1 MALTS
6 DSKLEMNLHSK
17 AVHAGD
23 RKRTPGRPV
32 PVTTPIHTAASFF
45 YDSLESIDK
54 VFAKEMHGYA
64 YSRYDNPSNA
74 ALEEAVTSLEN
85 AHGTLATAS
94 GMSALQIALTAA
106 LTDRRKH
113 ILMANAL
120 YGATVKLVQQV
131 FEPFGVTNAMVDIC
145 DLAAVEKA
153 IAAEKPGVILM
164 ETISN
169 PLLRIGDIPRIAEMA
184 RAVGACLM
192 VDNTFATP
200 ALVRPLEHGAHIS
213 VSSATKYLSG
223 HGDVIGGVVS
233 CDEEH
238 YEPVRALSRI
248 YGPILGPF
256 ECYLTMRGI
265 KTFPLRNERQNENAL
280 AVAQW
285 LEKHA
290 AVEAVYFPG
299 LANYP
304 DQETAARLLPKGKYG
319 AMVSFDIKGAGR
331 EQIFA
336 FFDRLKMIVPATS
349 LGDVHTMA
357 LYPAIASHRDIPPKQ
372 RQRLGIKD
380 SLVRLSVG
388 IEGIDDILADLDQA
402 LSA

>member
-1 MALTS
+1 M
-6 DSKLEMNLHSK
+6 KIHSK

-23 RKRTPGRPV
+23 RKRKPGVPI

-74 ALEEAVTSLEN
+74 ALEELVSSLES

-94 GMSALQIALTAA
+94 GMSAIQIALTAA

-113 ILMANAL
+113 VLAANAL
-120 YGATVKLVQQV
+120 YGATVKLLHQV
-131 FEPFGVTNAMVDIC
+131 FEPFGTTSSFVDIC
-145 DLAAVEKA
+145 DLDAIQKS

-169 PLLRIGDIPRIAEMA
+169 PLLRIGEIDKIAQMA
-184 RAVGACLM
+184 RDAGACLI

-200 ALVRPLEHGAHIS
+200 ALVRPLELGAHIS
-213 VSSATKYLSG
+213 LSSATKYLSG
-223 HGDVIGGVVS
+223 HGDVIGGLVS

-238 YEPVRALSRI
+238 FEPVRALSRI

-265 KTFPLRNERQNENAL
+265 KTFPLRFDRQNQNAIE
-280 AVAQW
+280 VADY
-285 LEKHA
+285 LSKHA
-290 AVEAVYFPG
+290 KVEAVYFPG
-299 LANYP
+299 LPNHP
-304 DQETAARLLPKGKYG
+304 DQATTARLLPTGQFG
-319 AMVSFDIKGAGR
+319 AIVSFEIQGADKQG
-331 EQIFA
+331 IFK
-336 FFDRLKMIVPATS
+336 FFDSLKMIVPATS

-372 RQRLGIKD
+372 RARLGIRD
-380 SLVRLSVG
+380 NLVRLSVG
-388 IEGIDDILADLDQA
+388 IEDIEDILADLDQA
-402 LSA
+402 LAAG

>member
-1 MALTS
+1 M
-6 DSKLEMNLHSK
+6 KIHSK
-17 AVHAGD
+17 AVHSGD
-23 RKRTPGRPV
+23 RKRKAGVPI

-64 YSRYDNPSNA
+64 YSRYDNPTNA
-74 ALEEAVTSLEN
+74 ALEELVSSLES

-94 GMSALQIALTAA
+94 GMSALQIAITAA

-113 ILMANAL
+113 VLAANAL
-120 YGATVKLVQQV
+120 YGATVKLLQQV
-131 FEPFGVTNAMVDIC
+131 FEPFGTTNAFVDIC
-145 DLAAVEKA
+145 DLDAVQKA
-153 IAAEKPGVILM
+153 IAAERPGVILM

-169 PLLRIGDIPRIAEMA
+169 PLLRIGQIDKIAQMA
-184 RAVGACLM
+184 RDCGACLI

-200 ALVRPLEHGAHIS
+200 ALVRPLELGAHIS
-213 VSSATKYLSG
+213 LSSATKYLSG
-223 HGDVIGGVVS
+223 HGDVIGGLVS

-238 YEPVRALSRI
+238 FEPVRALSRI

-265 KTFPLRNERQNENAL
+265 KTFPLRIERQNQNAIHVAKHL
-280 AVAQW
+280 A
-285 LEKHA
+285 KHTK
-290 AVEAVYFPG
+290 VQAVYFPG
-299 LANYP
+299 LENHP
-304 DQETAARLLPKGKYG
+304 DQETTARLLPDGQFG
-319 AMVSFDIKGAGR
+319 AMVSFEIAGADR
-331 EQIFA
+331 QAIFG

-372 RQRLGIKD
+372 RARLGIHD
-380 SLVRLSVG
+380 NLVRLSVG
-388 IEGIDDILADLDQA
+388 IEDVEDILADLDQA
-402 LSA
+402 LEKS